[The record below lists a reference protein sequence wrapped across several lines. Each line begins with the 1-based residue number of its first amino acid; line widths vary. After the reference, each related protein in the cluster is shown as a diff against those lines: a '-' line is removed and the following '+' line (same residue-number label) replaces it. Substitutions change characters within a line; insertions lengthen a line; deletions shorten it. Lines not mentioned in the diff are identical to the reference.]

1 MRTKSVHHRDP
12 SLTPRERSVLTVAAA
27 VLTLVPWSWGGSVP
41 WTLFA
46 GCGFSLAALLAAVGT
61 LGAQRVAL
69 LVWGALLGASFA
81 FVPGGAPAWSAEWLD
96 WTAFPLCGLAGSAV
110 AAWLMRADLRSRTS
124 TESRADLWRFT
135 PFWAGLA
142 FAAYVVVQALNPWV
156 RVDDVE
162 GFWKA
167 QGLALPKG
175 EATHV
180 LRALD
185 HVAWLPSGV
194 AAPFSG
200 GNRLWFGMNAWRVLV
215 TLAGPWMLFCALA
228 VGLPRRRGYVALGW
242 ISVLAAVVV
251 GAYGLVNQVSRGTLL
266 GVPVP
271 TDTTAFGTFF
281 ARTHAA
287 VYLYLHVALALALG
301 FWHLRRSAE
310 HASLGGPHLIA
321 GFVVLVLAAVAAMVN
336 SMGAVAVLALLFLV
350 VLPFAWKVGLRSAG
364 FDVKDGAFYAAVAA
378 LFAALALL
386 SVADFGQL
394 EKKLHSKLAAF
405 SASGTDDRAPYRRA
419 TWAMATEGGLTGRVW
434 CGWGAG
440 SYRWISPP
448 YQAAQPELLRKDGSM
463 RYRAHYA
470 HNDWLQ
476 LLAEVGIL
484 GSLPALVA
492 LGWLLRRL
500 RLAFVPGRPEA
511 VVLGGSLLLF
521 ALHAWFDLLVWFTP
535 VLYALALVTSA
546 LLAFLARS
554 SSAPET

>member
-1 MRTKSVHHRDP
+1 MRTKSAHHRDP
-12 SLTPRERSVLTVAAA
+12 SLTPRERAVLAVAAA
-27 VLTLVPWSWGGSVP
+27 VLALVPWSWGGSVP
-41 WTLFA
+41 WTVFA

-61 LGAQRVAL
+61 LGGQRVAL
-69 LVWGALLGASFA
+69 LVWGVLLGTSFV
-81 FVPGGAPAWSAEWLD
+81 FVPADAPAWSHAWLD
-96 WTAFPLCGLAGSAV
+96 WTAFPMCGLAGSAF
-110 AAWLMRADLRSRTS
+110 AAWSMRADLRSRTS
-124 TESRADLWRFT
+124 AESCADLRRFV

-142 FAAYVVVQALNPWV
+142 FAAYVAVQALNPWV

-180 LRALD
+180 LRTLD

-194 AAPFSG
+194 EAPFSG

-228 VGLPRRRGYVALGW
+228 VGLPRRRGYVTLGW
-242 ISVLAAVVV
+242 ISVLSAAVV
-251 GAYGLVNQVSRGTLL
+251 GAYGLVNQPSWGTVL

-271 TDTTAFGTFF
+271 HNAATFGPFLQ
-281 ARTHAA
+281 RTHAA

-310 HASLGGPHLIA
+310 HASLGGPHLLA
-321 GFVVLVLAAVAAMVN
+321 GFAALTLAAVAAMVN

-350 VLPFAWKVGLRSAG
+350 VLPLAWKVGLRSAG
-364 FDVKDGAFYAAVAA
+364 FDVKDGAFYAAVAT

-386 SVADFGQL
+386 SVADFGQI

-448 YQAAQPELLRKDGSM
+448 YQAAQPELLRQDGSM

-476 LLAEVGIL
+476 LLAEVGVL
-484 GSLPALVA
+484 GCLPALVA

-511 VVLGGSLLLF
+511 AVLGGTLLLF
-521 ALHAWFDLLVWFTP
+521 ALHAWFDLLIWFTP

-554 SSAPET
+554 SSAPEA

>member
-27 VLTLVPWSWGGSVP
+27 VLALVPWSWGGSVP
-41 WTLFA
+41 WTIFA

-69 LVWGALLGASFA
+69 LVWGVLLGASFA
-81 FVPGGAPAWSAEWLD
+81 FVPDGAPVWSHAWLD

-110 AAWLMRADLRSRTS
+110 AAWSMRADLRSRTS
-124 TESRADLWRFT
+124 AESCAELRRFV

-167 QGLALPKG
+167 QGLVLPKG

-194 AAPFSG
+194 EAPFSG

-228 VGLPRRRGYVALGW
+228 VGLPRRRGYVTLGW
-242 ISVLAAVVV
+242 ISVLSAAVV
-251 GAYGLVNQVSRGTLL
+251 GAYGLVNQLSRGTLL
-266 GVPVP
+266 GVSVP
-271 TDTTAFGTFF
+271 TDTTTFGTFF

-301 FWHLRRSAE
+301 FWHLRRAAE
-310 HASLGGPHLIA
+310 HASRGGPHLVA
-321 GFVVLVLAAVAAMVN
+321 GFIALALAALAAMVN
-336 SMGAVAVLALLFLV
+336 SMGAVAVLALLFLI
-350 VLPFAWKVGLRSAG
+350 VLPLAWKVGLRSAG

-394 EKKLHSKLAAF
+394 EKKLHSKIAAF
-405 SASGTDDRAPYRRA
+405 SVSGADDRAPYRRA
-419 TWAMATEGGLTGRVW
+419 T
-434 CGWGAG
+434 
-440 SYRWISPP
+440 
-448 YQAAQPELLRKDGSM
+448 
-463 RYRAHYA
+463 
-470 HNDWLQ
+470 
-476 LLAEVGIL
+476 
-484 GSLPALVA
+484 
-492 LGWLLRRL
+492 
-500 RLAFVPGRPEA
+500 
-511 VVLGGSLLLF
+511 
-521 ALHAWFDLLVWFTP
+521 
-535 VLYALALVTSA
+535 
-546 LLAFLARS
+546 
-554 SSAPET
+554 